1 MAHMEGIEMPKP
13 GGSDLR
19 MITFCNPKP
28 LNRHNQA
35 SAPHDIDGP
44 GSLDYS
50 GFCGEDRRKR
60 SAMLRPTVI
69 SILKLKRT

>member
-1 MAHMEGIEMPKP
+1 MTHMEGIGMPKP

-35 SAPHDIDGP
+35 SAPHDSDGP
-44 GSLDYS
+44 GFLDS

-60 SAMLRPTVI
+60 SAMLLPTVI
-69 SILKLKRT
+69 SVLKLKGT